1 MNLPAPSLTVGN
13 VRGRRS
19 VRAGLA
25 LAALAVTASSASAG
39 AASGQTFVV
48 TTTADSGSGSL
59 RQAILDA
66 NANPGADVIRF
77 GLPGSGVQTI
87 AVTSAALPAVTD
99 PVVINGRSQPGFAG
113 SPLVRVDN
121 PGGRKWT
128 GLRLD
133 AGSSQV
139 LGLEVTRFTV
149 GLRLAGDGEVVA
161 GNLVGTDAAGSAGLG
176 NSVGVRVVSG
186 SGDLIG
192 GTGSGARNVISG
204 NASAGVEIAGASS
217 SGVKVAG
224 NVIGTD
230 PAGSVAR
237 ANGVGVRIAGS
248 AGNTVGGTMASARN
262 LISGNTGTGVDLA
275 GGGTSGTTVLG
286 NYIGTDPAGSASIPN
301 RQAGVLVEAGAS
313 GNTIGGTSA
322 GARNLISGNIF
333 KGGSA
338 GVVLTDAGTSQNTVE
353 GDWIGLDASGTAALG
368 NRDGVVLRAG
378 AGGNTIGGTTAGARN
393 VISGNQRPGVAQSRR
408 AGIRI
413 EWDAGA
419 NTVAGN
425 YIGTDT
431 TGTSAIANDIGVWTF
446 GSGSTIGG
454 GTSGVRN
461 VISGNRESGIEIDSG
476 SGNTVAGD
484 YIGTNASGNAPLPND
499 TGVWIAGGSSTNTI
513 GGASAGARNV
523 ISGNAS
529 IGADVNGQD
538 CNLQNFNPVTDNTV
552 AGNYIGTDA
561 GGTTAIG
568 NHIGVRLAAGAADNV
583 VGGVGS
589 GNLISGND
597 DAGVLIEDRAGVDCD
612 TGDST
617 STGNSVVGNLI
628 GTDRNGVAAIGGG
641 GVVLEASHNLIGGT
655 APGAGNVIAWTDSGV
670 DVSGNY
676 DSILGNSIFSNDG
689 LGISLDGANHGQ
701 AAPSI
706 TSVVTAAGSTT
717 IGGTLSSTPST
728 QFRIELFSSP
738 SCDAS
743 GAGEGRVFLGSVD
756 ATTNGSGNATF
767 STSVPALPSGQS
779 VTGTATSSDGDTS
792 EFSTCFTSP

>member
-1 MNLPAPSLTVGN
+1 
-13 VRGRRS
+13 
-19 VRAGLA
+19 
-25 LAALAVTASSASAG
+25 
-39 AASGQTFVV
+39 
-48 TTTADSGSGSL
+48 
-59 RQAILDA
+59 
-66 NANPGADVIRF
+66 
-77 GLPGSGVQTI
+77 
-87 AVTSAALPAVTD
+87 
-99 PVVINGRSQPGFAG
+99 
-113 SPLVRVDN
+113 
-121 PGGRKWT
+121 
-128 GLRLD
+128 
-133 AGSSQV
+133 
-139 LGLEVTRFTV
+139 
-149 GLRLAGDGEVVA
+149 
-161 GNLVGTDAAGSAGLG
+161 
-176 NSVGVRVVSG
+176 
-186 SGDLIG
+186 
-192 GTGSGARNVISG
+192 
-204 NASAGVEIAGASS
+204 
-217 SGVKVAG
+217 
-224 NVIGTD
+224 
-230 PAGSVAR
+230 
-237 ANGVGVRIAGS
+237 
-248 AGNTVGGTMASARN
+248 
-262 LISGNTGTGVDLA
+262 
-275 GGGTSGTTVLG
+275 
-286 NYIGTDPAGSASIPN
+286 
-301 RQAGVLVEAGAS
+301 
-313 GNTIGGTSA
+313 
-322 GARNLISGNIF
+322 
-333 KGGSA
+333 
-338 GVVLTDAGTSQNTVE
+338 
-353 GDWIGLDASGTAALG
+353 
-368 NRDGVVLRAG
+368 
-378 AGGNTIGGTTAGARN
+378 
-393 VISGNQRPGVAQSRR
+393 
-408 AGIRI
+408 
-413 EWDAGA
+413 
-419 NTVAGN
+419 
-425 YIGTDT
+425 
-431 TGTSAIANDIGVWTF
+431 
-446 GSGSTIGG
+446 
-454 GTSGVRN
+454 
-461 VISGNRESGIEIDSG
+461 IDSG

-538 CNLQNFNPVTDNTV
+538 CNLQNFNPVTDNNV
-552 AGNYIGTDA
+552 A
-561 GGTTAIG
+561 
-568 NHIGVRLAAGAADNV
+568 
-583 VGGVGS
+583 GGVGS